1 MAAQARSGNGTSTEC
16 CQVNVGDMER
26 QASMWG
32 GTLLAACGLLKGS
45 MSGLALAAIGAA
57 LIYRGHTGHCHLY
70 EAFGHSTA
78 EGEQQENSRRE
89 LMHRYA

>member
-1 MAAQARSGNGTSTEC
+1 MNPRISARRRAMAAEARNGNGEGGGC
-16 CQVNVGDMER
+16 CQVNVGEMER

-32 GTLLAACGLLKGS
+32 GTLLAACGLLKGR

-78 EGEQQENSRRE
+78 DHDEQ
-89 LMHRYA
+89 